1 MARTALGVGILIVL
15 FLFGLFSWL
24 AMDRVHMPIAAL
36 LQKAAEQSPAEG
48 LATAKAAKAL
58 WKKHWRFSAALAD
71 HAPMD
76 EIDGLFAQLD
86 AYREAELWGDFSA
99 CCLRISRLV
108 EAMAEA
114 HSLSWWNLL

>member
-1 MARTALGVGILIVL
+1 MARTALGVGLLLGPLLLGI
-15 FLFGLFSWL
+15 FSWM

-36 LQKAAEQSPAEG
+36 LQTAAEQPLEEG
-48 LATAKAAKAL
+48 FATSQKAKAL
-58 WKKHWRFSAALAD
+58 WDENWKFSAALAD

-76 EIDGLFAQLD
+76 EIDGLFAQLNAFRKD
-86 AYREAELWGDFSA
+86 GDRVDFSA
-99 CCLRISRLV
+99 CCLRISQLI